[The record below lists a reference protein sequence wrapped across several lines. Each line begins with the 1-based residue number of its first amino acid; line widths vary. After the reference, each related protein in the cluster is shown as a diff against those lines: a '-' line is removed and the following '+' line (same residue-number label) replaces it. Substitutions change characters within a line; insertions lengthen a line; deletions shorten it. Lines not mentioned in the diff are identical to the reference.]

1 MQNKCDFKMEQNA
14 CLITAP
20 EDRDILPGRML
31 RIMVGNLEKRFQ
43 LFEFSCVQ
51 GYRAVDEMEDVIGVV
66 ELHCG
71 FFKKLF
77 GKRDICVFQK
87 LHPSFYDE
95 AYVQLTDEEKEAFQ
109 KNLPEGE
116 EFIEADYTISI
127 PSFFFVAVTQDDS
140 RKLMDVLN
148 HLKLNDFSAVRDA
161 IAMLCDASV
170 SIFDEIEILCEY
182 FDEELPNILTDGVGE
197 WLRQP
202 EKVEYLEI

>member
-20 EDRDILPGRML
+20 EDRDILPGKML
-31 RIMVGNLEKRFQ
+31 RNMVGNLEKRFQ

-66 ELHCG
+66 ELQCG
-71 FFKKLF
+71 FFKRLF

-116 EFIEADYTISI
+116 EFFEADYTVSI
-127 PSFFFVAVTQDDS
+127 PSFFFMAVTQDDS

-148 HLKLNDFSAVRDA
+148 HLKLNGFNEARDA
-161 IAMLCDASV
+161 IATLCEASI
-170 SIFDEIEILCEY
+170 SIFDEIEILAEY
-182 FDEELPNILTDGVGE
+182 FDKELPNILTDGLDE
-197 WLRQP
+197 WLRPP
-202 EKVEYLEI
+202 EKVEFLEI